1 MANNDAESAK
11 GFLEAMRTIAIKVFK
26 AKVSSDNLVASCL
39 AIVVETTESDDVMVR
54 LLSSPDDGSK
64 DFKARNKTGEPLV
77 EGDSVWLHYWG
88 GTYTNSYIAIRN
100 WAS

>member
-1 MANNDAESAK
+1 MASNDTESAK
-11 GFLEAMRTIAIKVFK
+11 GLLEIVRTIALKVFK
-26 AKVSSDNLVASCL
+26 AKVSNDNLVASCL
-39 AIVVETTESDDVMVR
+39 ATVVETTESDEVMVR

-77 EGDSVWLHYWG
+77 DGDSVWLHYWG
-88 GTYTNSYIAIRN
+88 GTYTNAYIAIRN